1 MNCKHSLIVLSA
13 ILVSCNSVDKNS
25 QTYPRWVGDIAHDP
39 QIDGEH
45 FQPCHG
51 DDHIYQYFNM
61 QGGLHFEGEKI
72 AVERYFLKK
81 YQPVKTNQSGWI
93 RVRFIV
99 NCKGETGR
107 FRMLESDENYQE
119 RPFDEKISKQL
130 LTLSKALKGWKIQ
143 TKDDEPVDYYQY
155 LIFKIKNGEIE
166 KVMP

>member
-1 MNCKHSLIVLSA
+1 MCYQSYCCHATPTKRQ
-13 ILVSCNSVDKNS
+13 K
-25 QTYPRWVGDIAHDP
+25 QPYPRWVGDISHDP
-39 QIDGEH
+39 NIDEEN
-45 FQPCHG
+45 FKLCHG

-61 QGGLHFEGEKI
+61 QRGLQFEGEKI
-72 AVERYFLKK
+72 AVERYFLKN

-107 FRMLESDENYQE
+107 FRMLESDENYKE
-119 RPFDEKISKQL
+119 RPFDKKISKQL
-130 LTLSKALKGWKIQ
+130 VTLSKALKGWKIQ
-143 TKDDEPVDYYQY
+143 TKDDEPIDYYQY